1 MILLVT
7 GGRLVIIDLPFFL
20 SLRKRELMIKSMTGY
35 GKETIILP
43 EKKITVEIKSL
54 NSKQFD
60 FNIRIPSFYREK
72 EQEIR
77 QLVARQ
83 LVRGKVDFF
92 LHAELSGTSHS
103 YAINKSLALS
113 YYRQLKDVEFDLDV
127 DTKSDYLAL
136 IMKMPDVLQAENT
149 ELNTEEWAAIYAGLE
164 QALVNIDRFRVEEG
178 AILYKDISARINII
192 LELMEQVTPFE
203 EQRIVNVRQKLE
215 KEVQT
220 WMDSG
225 RADQNRFEQ
234 ELIFYIEKLDITEE
248 KVRLKRHCDYFLET
262 MSAQD
267 AQGKKLGFIAQEIG
281 REINTMGSK
290 ANEANIQKIVVQM
303 KDELEKIKEQ
313 LFNIL

>member
-1 MILLVT
+1 
-7 GGRLVIIDLPFFL
+7 
-20 SLRKRELMIKSMTGY
+20 MIKSMTGY
-35 GKETIILP
+35 GKETIVLP

-77 QLVARQ
+77 QLVAHR

-92 LHAELSGTSHS
+92 LHAELSGSNNS

-127 DTKSDYLAL
+127 DTKSDYLGL
-136 IMKMPDVLQAENT
+136 IMRMPDVLQAEDT
-149 ELNTEEWAAIYAGLE
+149 ELNAEEWIAIKTGLE
-164 QALVNIDRFRVEEG
+164 QALININRFREEEG
-178 AILYKDISARINII
+178 AILYDDISARIHTI
-192 LELMEQVTPFE
+192 LNLMEQVTPFE
-203 EQRIVNVRQKLE
+203 EQRIGNVRQKLE
-215 KEVQT
+215 KEMQT
-220 WMDSG
+220 WIESG

-262 MSAQD
+262 MTAKD